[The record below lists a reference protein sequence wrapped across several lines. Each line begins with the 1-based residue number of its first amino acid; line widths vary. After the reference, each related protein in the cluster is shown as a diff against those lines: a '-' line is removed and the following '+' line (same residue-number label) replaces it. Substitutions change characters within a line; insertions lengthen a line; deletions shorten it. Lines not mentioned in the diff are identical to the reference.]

1 MTLAENNMD
10 NSTTTGATVM
20 TTDSL
25 ANFVEGTWQHRVYIA
40 EMEIKRLQGELT
52 ARPTVTKYET
62 KYMNDDDLN
71 EAKSDAEDAQSKIKD
86 LLDELNSLDSDIQDD
101 INTIDEVLDQGSD
114 ASEAVERIQEIK
126 NKVQYVDIN

>member
-10 NSTTTGATVM
+10 NSTTSGATVM

-25 ANFVEGTWQHRVYIA
+25 ANFVEGTWQHRVYKA

-52 ARPTVTKYET
+52 ARPTVTKYEN

-71 EAKSDAEDAQSKIKD
+71 EARGDAEDAQAKISD
-86 LLDELNSLDSDIQDD
+86 LLDEVRTLESDIEDA
-101 INTIDEVLDQGSD
+101 INTIDEVLEQGNN
-114 ASEAVERIQEIK
+114 ASEAVERIEEIK
-126 NKVQYVDIN
+126 NQVEYVDI

>member
-25 ANFVEGTWQHRVYIA
+25 ANFVEGTWQHRVYKA

-52 ARPTVTKYET
+52 ARPTVTKYEN

-71 EAKSDAEDAQSKIKD
+71 EARGDAEDAQAKISD
-86 LLDELNSLDSDIQDD
+86 LLDELRTLESDIEDA
-101 INTIDEVLDQGSD
+101 INTIDEVLEQGNN
-114 ASEAVERIQEIK
+114 ASEAVERIEEIK
-126 NKVQYVDIN
+126 NQVEYVDI

>member
-10 NSTTTGATVM
+10 NSTTSEATVM

-25 ANFVEGTWQHRVYIA
+25 ANFVEGTWQHRVYKA

-52 ARPTVTKYET
+52 ARPTVTKYEN

-71 EAKSDAEDAQSKIKD
+71 EARGDAEDAQAKISD
-86 LLDELNSLDSDIQDD
+86 LLDELRTLESDIEDA
-101 INTIDEVLDQGSD
+101 INTIDEVLEQGNN
-114 ASEAVERIQEIK
+114 ASEAVERIEEIK
-126 NKVQYVDIN
+126 NQVEYVDI

>member
-10 NSTTTGATVM
+10 NSTTSGATVM

-25 ANFVEGTWQHRVYIA
+25 ANFVEGTWQHRVYKA
-40 EMEIKRLQGELT
+40 EMEVQRLNADLI

-71 EAKSDAEDAQSKIKD
+71 EARGDAEDAQAKISD
-86 LLDELNSLDSDIQDD
+86 LLDELRTLESDIEDA
-101 INTIDEVLDQGSD
+101 INTIDEVLEQGNN
-114 ASEAVERIQEIK
+114 ASEAVERIEEIK
-126 NKVQYVDIN
+126 NQVEYVDI

>member
-10 NSTTTGATVM
+10 NSTTSGATVM

-25 ANFVEGTWQHRVYIA
+25 ANFVEGTWQHRVYKA

-52 ARPTVTKYET
+52 ARPTVTKYEN

-71 EAKSDAEDAQSKIKD
+71 EARGDAEDAQAKISD
-86 LLDELNSLDSDIQDD
+86 LLDELRTLESEIEDA
-101 INTIDEVLDQGSD
+101 INTIDEVLEQGNN
-114 ASEAVERIQEIK
+114 ASEAVERIEEIK
-126 NKVQYVDIN
+126 NQVEYVDI

>member
-25 ANFVEGTWQHRVYIA
+25 ANFVEGTWQHRVYKA
-40 EMEIKRLQGELT
+40 EMEVQRLNADLI

-71 EAKSDAEDAQSKIKD
+71 EARGDAEDAQAKISD
-86 LLDELNSLDSDIQDD
+86 LLDELRTLESDIEDA
-101 INTIDEVLDQGSD
+101 INTIDEVLEQGNN
-114 ASEAVERIQEIK
+114 ASEAVERIEEIK
-126 NKVQYVDIN
+126 NQVEYVDI

>member
-10 NSTTTGATVM
+10 NSTTSGATVM

-25 ANFVEGTWQHRVYIA
+25 ANFVEGTWQHRVYKA

-52 ARPTVTKYET
+52 ARPTVTKYEN

-71 EAKSDAEDAQSKIKD
+71 EARGDAEDAQAKISD
-86 LLDELNSLDSDIQDD
+86 LLDELRTLESDIEDA
-101 INTIDEVLDQGSD
+101 INTIDEVLEQGNN
-114 ASEAVERIQEIK
+114 ASEAVERIEEIK
-126 NKVQYVDIN
+126 NQVEYVDI

>member
-25 ANFVEGTWQHRVYIA
+25 ANFVEGTWQHRVYKA

-52 ARPTVTKYET
+52 ARPTVIKHET
-62 KYMNDDDLN
+62 KYMNDDELN
-71 EAKSDAEDAQSKIKD
+71 EARGDAEDAQSKISD
-86 LLDELNSLDSDIQDD
+86 LLDELRTLESDIEDA
-101 INTIDEVLDQGSD
+101 IGTIDEVLEQGSN
-114 ASEAVERIQEIK
+114 ASEAVERIAEIK
-126 NKVQYVDIN
+126 NQVDYVDI

>member
-1 MTLAENNMD
+1 MTLAENNMN
-10 NSTTTGATVM
+10 NSTTSGATVM
-20 TTDSL
+20 TTESL
-25 ANFVEGTWQHRVYIA
+25 ANFVEGTWQHRVYKA
-40 EMEIKRLQGELT
+40 EMEGQRVNADLI
-52 ARPTVTKYET
+52 ARPTVIKYET

>member
-10 NSTTTGATVM
+10 NSTTSGATVM

-25 ANFVEGTWQHRVYIA
+25 ANFVEGTWQHRVYKA
-40 EMEIKRLQGELT
+40 EMEVQRLNADLI

-71 EAKSDAEDAQSKIKD
+71 EARGDAEAAQAKISD
-86 LLDELNSLDSDIQDD
+86 LLDELRTLESDIEDA
-101 INTIDEVLDQGSD
+101 INTIDEVLEQGNN
-114 ASEAVERIQEIK
+114 ASEAVERIEEIK
-126 NKVQYVDIN
+126 NQVEYVDI

>member
-25 ANFVEGTWQHRVYIA
+25 ANFVEGTWQHRVYKA

-52 ARPTVTKYET
+52 ARPTVIKYEN
-62 KYMNDDDLN
+62 KYMNDDELN
-71 EAKSDAEDAQSKIKD
+71 EARGDAEDAQSKISD
-86 LLDELNSLDSDIQDD
+86 LLDELRTLESDIEDA
-101 INTIDEVLDQGSD
+101 IGTIDEVLEQGSN
-114 ASEAVERIQEIK
+114 ASEAVERIAEIK
-126 NKVQYVDIN
+126 NQVDYVDI

>member
-1 MTLAENNMD
+1 MTLAESNMD

-25 ANFVEGTWQHRVYIA
+25 ANFVEGTWQHRVYKA

-52 ARPTVTKYET
+52 ARPTVTKYEN

-71 EAKSDAEDAQSKIKD
+71 EARGDAEDAQSKISD
-86 LLDELNSLDSDIQDD
+86 LLDELRTLESDIEDA
-101 INTIDEVLDQGSD
+101 INTIDEVLEQGNN
-114 ASEAVERIQEIK
+114 ASEAVERIEEIK
-126 NKVQYVDIN
+126 NQVEYVDI

>member
-25 ANFVEGTWQHRVYIA
+25 ANFVEGTWQHRVYKA
-40 EMEIKRLQGELT
+40 DMEVQRLNADLI

-71 EAKSDAEDAQSKIKD
+71 EARGDAEDAQAKISD
-86 LLDELNSLDSDIQDD
+86 LLDELRTLESDIEDA
-101 INTIDEVLDQGSD
+101 INTIDEVLEQGNN
-114 ASEAVERIQEIK
+114 ASEAVERIEEIK
-126 NKVQYVDIN
+126 NQVEYVDI

>member
-10 NSTTTGATVM
+10 NSTTSGATVM

-25 ANFVEGTWQHRVYIA
+25 ANFVEGTWQHRVYKA
-40 EMEIKRLQGELT
+40 EMEVQRLNADLI
-52 ARPTVTKYET
+52 ARPTVIKYET

-71 EAKSDAEDAQSKIKD
+71 EARGDAEDAQAKISD
-86 LLDELNSLDSDIQDD
+86 LLDELRTLESDIEDA
-101 INTIDEVLDQGSD
+101 INTIDEVLEQGNN